1 MQPELD
7 RGPPLCPVDVRP
19 GRGCT
24 APLAADSHTAFA
36 DGLVRASDFRFR
48 VRRAFVCN
56 SHFEAHAQLSYLN
69 LSLRLTHPDVHWL
82 RLGAYL
88 AWRRGGG
95 RVCHQ
100 TSSWATL
107 SPCTPCQPLARSLT
121 TFSCPSR
128 PSPHAF
134 LLLRNPPYSIYSQA
148 RAPPPRRRSSQ
159 VPVARECRLLS
170 ERTKRATRWS

>member
-1 MQPELD
+1 MPD
-7 RGPPLCPVDVRP
+7 DNDICGAARARSWPTAVPSRRTS
-19 GRGCT
+19 RGCT

-36 DGLVRASDFRFR
+36 DGLVRASEFRFR

-100 TSSWATL
+100 TSSWATP
-107 SPCTPCQPLARSLT
+107 SPCTPCQPLARSLAH
-121 TFSCPSR
+121 P
-128 PSPHAF
+128 
-134 LLLRNPPYSIYSQA
+134 LLVSF
-148 RAPPPRRRSSQ
+148 
-159 VPVARECRLLS
+159 
-170 ERTKRATRWS
+170 